1 MLRQSALLKTFISQI
16 IELKSSL
23 LRRTSENIF
32 QFICHLCDSCD
43 ELKDLYF
50 YFSFSPRYNKWACVF
65 PWKSMRVC
73 FTLKLMTW
81 MSSFACC
88 GCDLSL
94 MSQSSYVNLS
104 SLLNLHS
111 YFKSYR
117 WFSVRNRICSVD
129 VKELK
134 SFSCYCW
141 QINSI
146 WNEKFVRNLRM
157 KLFYETFEPSA
168 HQKEIFLHKNI
179 WNFFYLCVKGNFPWG
194 SYQGMLPPYEWK
206 HLLLPKKKKKT
217 ENKIKV
223 LYVSEAIKN

>member
-117 WFSVRNRICSVD
+117 WFSAQWEIDFAVST
-129 VKELK
+129 LK
-134 SFSCYCW
+134 SL
-141 QINSI
+141 N
-146 WNEKFVRNLRM
+146 N
-157 KLFYETFEPSA
+157 
-168 HQKEIFLHKNI
+168 FLVIVGK
-179 WNFFYLCVKGNFPWG
+179 
-194 SYQGMLPPYEWK
+194 
-206 HLLLPKKKKKT
+206 
-217 ENKIKV
+217 
-223 LYVSEAIKN
+223 

>member
-1 MLRQSALLKTFISQI
+1 MFRQSALLKTFISQI

-111 YFKSYR
+111 SYR
-117 WFSVRNRICSVD
+117 WFSVRNRFCSVD

-146 WNEKFVRNLRM
+146 WMKNLWEIYGWNYFM
-157 KLFYETFEPSA
+157 KLLSPPRIKRKYFYIKIFETFF
-168 HQKEIFLHKNI
+168 I
-179 WNFFYLCVKGNFPWG
+179 
-194 SYQGMLPPYEWK
+194 
-206 HLLLPKKKKKT
+206 
-217 ENKIKV
+217 
-223 LYVSEAIKN
+223 YV